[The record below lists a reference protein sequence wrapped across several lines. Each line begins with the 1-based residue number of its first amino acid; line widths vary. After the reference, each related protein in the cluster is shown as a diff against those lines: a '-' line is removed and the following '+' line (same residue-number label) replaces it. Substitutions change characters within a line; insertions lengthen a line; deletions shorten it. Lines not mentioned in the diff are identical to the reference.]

1 VQCRAWARV
10 RASRTSAD
18 PSNTAS
24 CSPSTKK
31 GAAWRCAARPARC
44 VSSCSARR
52 PRASSTPRARTV
64 RDWSCSASGGSDV
77 GEVLAAVLAQH
88 LPHPRAL
95 CRAGGAIPG
104 QELAVALDRRAG
116 DRPAHCEALEQQLH
130 RALPRVLLRPR
141 PAGERPRVLLA
152 GAERQRPAQ
161 PQNVA
166 FGVAVV
172 AARRLQPLALALA
185 PTHLRAPA
193 APPR

>member
-1 VQCRAWARV
+1 MCATYKCCRVCVFYLLRTSRYGPHLFFFFLIRRPPSSTLFPYTTLFRSRPLASRACSGLRVQYRAWARV

-95 CRAGGAIPG
+95 CRAGGAIAG
-104 QELAVALDRRAG
+104 QELALALDRRAG
-116 DRPAHCEALEQQLH
+116 DRPAHCEALEQ
-130 RALPRVLLRPR
+130 
-141 PAGERPRVLLA
+141 
-152 GAERQRPAQ
+152 
-161 PQNVA
+161 
-166 FGVAVV
+166 
-172 AARRLQPLALALA
+172 
-185 PTHLRAPA
+185 
-193 APPR
+193 